1 MSSMNASVQPTAVRQ
16 GATPEEVSDGAITI
30 IGAPIDPAPGHRSST
45 ALGPNALRLALDD
58 VLSVFHDSSSGA
70 IEDEDSG
77 TAFKLN
83 PATPLLDIGDL
94 VTPISVDAMKSVFE
108 LIESSS
114 AVPIVLGGSRDL
126 VSSCLES
133 VASLDAEIACVHLS
147 PKMLPGDHAQGVNTC
162 FVGTNGLIPQ
172 ELWDDATAANAPV
185 ICAGQ
190 VYEDGVE
197 TAVQSLSAFLQ
208 NQELVF
214 WHIDAAVVDS
224 GHAAGT
230 PDLNIGGLSPEQL
243 LAILDGVAQ
252 ETRVVGCVVTNVAP
266 SFDKR
271 GLSEFVAAEA
281 LLRVLSP
288 RLVLSEA

>member
-1 MSSMNASVQPTAVRQ
+1 MTLMKVTSQPTAVRRE
-16 GATPEEVSDGAITI
+16 ASLDEVSEGAVTFV
-30 IGAPIDPAPGHRSST
+30 GAPIDPAPGHRSST

-58 VLSVFHDSSSGA
+58 VLSVFLGSSSGA
-70 IEDEDSG
+70 IEDKDSG
-77 TAFKLN
+77 TTVKLN
-83 PATPLLDIGDL
+83 PATPLLDVGDL
-94 VTPISVDAMKSVFE
+94 VSPFSVDTVKSVIE
-108 LIESSS
+108 LTQSSG
-114 AVPIVLGGSRDL
+114 AIPIVLGGSRDL
-126 VSSCLES
+126 VSPCLES

-147 PKMLPGDHAQGVNTC
+147 PKMLPGDRVQGVSTC
-162 FVGTNGLIPQ
+162 FVGINSLIPQ
-172 ELWDDATAANAPV
+172 ALWDDASAANAPV

-190 VYEDGVE
+190 VYEEGVE
-197 TAVQSLSAFLQ
+197 VAIQSLRAFLQ
-208 NQELVF
+208 NQESVF

-243 LAILDGVAQ
+243 LAVLDGVAQ

-288 RLVLSEA
+288 RLVSSEA